1 MSIDANKTIIGRF
14 FEEVFNQQ
22 SRRAAAELIDP
33 ALVVHHPL
41 LPGGAGGVQDVVQMM
56 GEFRR
61 AFPDLSYAVDDLVGE
76 HDKVAARWT
85 ARGTHR
91 GDFKGVPAT
100 DRAVTVA
107 GTDIFVIAN
116 GRIVETWVSSDLL
129 GLMRQIGAIT

>member
-1 MSIDANKTIIGRF
+1 MPVEANKTIVRRF

-22 SRRAAAELIDP
+22 SQRAAAELIDP
-33 ALVVHHPL
+33 ALAVHHPM
-41 LPGGAGGVQDVVQMM
+41 LPGGGGGIPEVMQMM

-61 AFPDLSYAVDDLVGE
+61 AFPDLSYTVDDLFGE
-76 HDKVAARWT
+76 DDKIAARWT

-91 GDFKGVPAT
+91 GDFKGIAAT
-100 DRAVTVA
+100 GRVVTVA

-129 GLMRQIGAIT
+129 GLMQQIGAIR